1 MAAGIFRLYRHT
13 IIMVVE
19 LEAIRQGLL
28 LAWDFGYRKVV
39 MESDS
44 LEAVHAI
51 SIGVLRSHPSLYII
65 SDISHPCL
73 RNWSVSFEH
82 TLREVSRGADFLA
95 KLGSSGDM
103 CLSRFFQ
110 FLLKAQL
117 IFSIMMLLV

>member
-1 MAAGIFRLYRHT
+1 MAAGIFKLYRHT

-28 LAWDFGYRKVV
+28 LAWDFGYRQVV
-39 MESDS
+39 MQSDS

-82 TLREVSRGADFLA
+82 TLREVNRGVDFLA

-110 FLLKAQL
+110 FLLKA
-117 IFSIMMLLV
+117 

>member
-1 MAAGIFRLYRHT
+1 MAAGIFKLCRHT

-28 LAWDFGYRKVV
+28 AWDFGYRQVV

-51 SIGVLRSHPSLYII
+51 SIGVPRSHPSLYII

-95 KLGSSGDM
+95 KLGSTGDM
-103 CLSRFFQ
+103 CPSRFFQ
-110 FLLKAQL
+110 FLLKA
-117 IFSIMMLLV
+117 